1 MTVWFRSRTAALA
14 LVPAAMLL
22 TATVVTVIVLAAA
35 RAQNLPLRRSFE
47 IATGPASSMQFQ
59 VGEAI
64 AGAVSHPP
72 GLARCERGT
81 LCGPPGVIVSAR
93 SSDGAIANILAV
105 EGGQVS
111 SGIAESYVVGNA
123 VAGKGLFRKLGKQ
136 GHVRV
141 VADLFGETVYLVAST
156 KTPIKTVSQLK
167 ARRVSLG
174 NPDSGT
180 ESIAAAVLAA
190 YGVTRLRSE
199 HLGDDAAAA
208 ALRAGKL
215 DAFFVVGRGIP
226 APVAGLLGRG
236 EARLVAI
243 RGGGRSKLLRSVKG
257 LSVVSVPGPVPLETI
272 SCRVVWIVSDTVPAD
287 NVYALLRALYHP
299 SNRTFLL
306 QRGGLVPDVKSGMA
320 SGMTALPLHAGAQR
334 FYRDAGLLP
343 RS

>member
-14 LVPAAMLL
+14 LLPAAALL
-22 TATVVTVIVLAAA
+22 TAALG
-35 RAQNLPLRRSFE
+35 QSLPPRRSFE

-72 GLARCERGT
+72 GLARCEHGT

-105 EGGQVS
+105 EVGQVS
-111 SGIAESYVVGNA
+111 SGIAESSVVANA
-123 VAGKGLFRKLGKQ
+123 VAGKGLFHKIGKQ

-141 VADLFGETVYLVAST
+141 VADLFGETVYLVASARS
-156 KTPIKTVSQLK
+156 PIKTVSQLK
-167 ARRVSLG
+167 GRRVSLG
-174 NPDSGT
+174 SSDSGT
-180 ESIAAAVLAA
+180 ESIANAILNA
-190 YGVTRLRSE
+190 YGVTRWRGE
-199 HLGDDAAAA
+199 HLSDDVAAA
-208 ALRAGKL
+208 ALGAGKL
-215 DAFFVVGRGIP
+215 DAFFVVGRSIP
-226 APVAGLLGRG
+226 ASAAALIARG

-243 RGGGRSKLLRSVKG
+243 RGGGRSKLLRSLKG
-257 LSVVSVPGPVPLETI
+257 FSVVTLPGKAPLETL
-272 SCRVVWIVSDTVPAD
+272 SCRVVWIVSDTVPDD
-287 NVYALLRALYHP
+287 NIYALLRALYHP
-299 SNRTFLL
+299 SNRAFLQ

-320 SGMTALPLHAGAQR
+320 SGLTALPLHPGALR